1 MEDSAGQHQVVSSA
15 LNSKEKKSI
24 AVLEAFKGLDF
35 VNDNEKK
42 KLTAAQDAI
51 RDHRFTKL
59 YKEVNK
65 LTSNHLR
72 PIDNLAALLKL
83 IDKYISDVDAEPLEN
98 QEVIAQEF
106 GGIPQIIISETLV

>member
-1 MEDSAGQHQVVSSA
+1 LEAEKLLRCTPETTRQELPSIHYSHIKRSLAIFARQVEDSAGQQQVVSSA

-24 AVLEAFKGLDF
+24 AVLEAFKKLDF
-35 VNDNEKK
+35 VNDTEKK

-65 LTSNHLR
+65 LN
-72 PIDNLAALLKL
+72 D
-83 IDKYISDVDAEPLEN
+83 
-98 QEVIAQEF
+98 
-106 GGIPQIIISETLV
+106 